1 MTKPQQCFKF
11 KKYITKAMFDLSSK
25 YVNVYKVPPKKK
37 KVDQSEKL
45 KQKYK
50 LGKYKYSLLNPD
62 NVVFDSPNKIREKD
76 FEE

>member
-1 MTKPQQCFKF
+1 
-11 KKYITKAMFDLSSK
+11 MFDLSSK
-25 YVNVYKVPPKKK
+25 YVIINKVPPKKK
-37 KVDQSEKL
+37 KVDQAEKL

>member
-1 MTKPQQCFKF
+1 
-11 KKYITKAMFDLSSK
+11 MFDLSSK
-25 YVNVYKVPPKKK
+25 YVIVNKVPPKKK

-62 NVVFDSPNKIREKD
+62 NVVIKFDSPNKIREKD